1 MAGKHDEPSNVMRL
15 HLEQCGLN
23 VKQQSQTE
31 PIWAL
36 SETILEQR
44 DSRALALRKEP
55 VEGVDGAFLV
65 PDVLS
70 DAECATLVNLCDR
83 LGFSGGETLVEVPTK
98 IRNNQ
103 VSLLVPPVEMVL
115 EVAHRL
121 RPLIPSEGC
130 GQGKLAEPDFIN
142 RRWRVYRYAPPDGD
156 DVANAGFFAPHFDA
170 AQPRSAIKDGM
181 LIDDEPVKGVTRLS
195 QLSVLLYLTD
205 GHEGGHTIFYPDGM
219 AAGAEHA
226 RRVRVSPRKGAALV
240 FWHGRHPLSPLHE
253 GAPLTST
260 DTSPK
265 YVIRTD
271 VLFATDPPLVN
282 DMEWGSSSYVNAM
295 LMASANMK

>member
-121 RPLIPSEGC
+121 RPLIPSGSC
-130 GQGKLAEPDFIN
+130 KKNQALT
-142 RRWRVYRYAPPDGD
+142 RMRYAVIPTSFGR
-156 DVANAGFFAPHFDA
+156 A
-170 AQPRSAIKDGM
+170 K
-181 LIDDEPVKGVTRLS
+181 
-195 QLSVLLYLTD
+195 
-205 GHEGGHTIFYPDGM
+205 
-219 AAGAEHA
+219 
-226 RRVRVSPRKGAALV
+226 RKGGNGDM
-240 FWHGRHPLSPLHE
+240 FQ
-253 GAPLTST
+253 
-260 DTSPK
+260 
-265 YVIRTD
+265 VIAM
-271 VLFATDPPLVN
+271 LEPATDQTKSLQSRRLLSSIIIPRPQP
-282 DMEWGSSSYVNAM
+282 EWQSFLA
-295 LMASANMK
+295 